1 MEDRP
6 TQKSPNPDS
15 SEPDW
20 QRTVMIGLAAV
31 AASAVIIGVVVGV
44 MAVGAASL
52 VGIGESSAGPGRP
65 ESLYLPA
72 YSKTPLAEETEE
84 EPSSPRSR
92 VSAVPLDPT
101 DGPTSE
107 VGEITLYANP
117 VVVAAGERINLNGVY
132 LDGEGVSLQV
142 QRQEGAAWLDFP
154 TTASVKSGGFDTY
167 VYTGRFGDNVFRV
180 FDPTTGRSSNAVT
193 VTVE

>member
-1 MEDRP
+1 MEERP
-6 TQKSPNPDS
+6 TPEST
-15 SEPDW
+15 EPDW
-20 QRTVMIGLAAV
+20 KRTVMVGLAAV

-65 ESLYLPA
+65 ESLYLPP
-72 YSKTPLAEETEE
+72 YEKTPLVEETESAA
-84 EPSSPRSR
+84 PPPRSQ

-101 DGPTSE
+101 DAATGE
-107 VGEITLYANP
+107 LGEITLYANP
-117 VVVAAGERINLNGVY
+117 VVVASGERINLNGVY
-132 LDGEGVSLQV
+132 LDGEGVALQV
-142 QRQEGAAWLDFP
+142 QRQEGSAWLDFP
-154 TTASVKSGGFDTY
+154 TTATVRSGGFDTY

>member
-6 TQKSPNPDS
+6 TPESPKPDS

-52 VGIGESSAGPGRP
+52 VGIGESSSNPGRP
-65 ESLYLPA
+65 ESLYLPP
-72 YSKTPLAEETEE
+72 YEKTPLVDETETE
-84 EPSSPRSR
+84 GPAPRPR
-92 VSAVPLDPT
+92 VTAIPLDPT
-101 DGPTSE
+101 DSPTSE
-107 VGEITLYANP
+107 VGEITLYVNP

-142 QRQEGAAWLDFP
+142 QRQEGSAWLDFP
-154 TTASVKSGGFDTY
+154 TTATVRSGGFDTY